1 MTTGMLAV
9 RPDGLPEGGSP
20 VGWVHRARHLRTSSA
35 GHHQALRFVLSGGTV
50 AVVYLGLGL
59 LLSGPLVC
67 RSRSRSPSPT
77 WSRCL
82 FNYSMQRW
90 FVFAH
95 SDEFALSR
103 QAQFLRYVQIGAAQY
118 ALTALA
124 TAVLPDVLGLDEQ
137 VVYVATALIAA
148 VITFVV
154 LRLVVF
160 HGSDSGSHRMTIAHG
175 FLIAA
180 ARLRP
185 RRRPGHAPGPGRG

>member
-1 MTTGMLAV
+1 MTTGMLVV
-9 RPDGLPEGGSP
+9 RSDGLPEGGSP
-20 VGWVHRARHLRTSSA
+20 VGWAHRARRLRTSSA

-59 LLSGPLVC
+59 LLSGPLGVPIQIAIPV
-67 RSRSRSPSPT
+67 SYVISV
-77 WSRCL
+77 L

-124 TAVLPDVLGLDEQ
+124 TAVLPDLLGIDEQ
-137 VVYVATALIAA
+137 IVYVVTALVAA
-148 VITFVV
+148 VITFIV

-160 HGSDSGSHRMTIAHG
+160 HGSQ
-175 FLIAA
+175 
-180 ARLRP
+180 
-185 RRRPGHAPGPGRG
+185 GPGA

>member
-1 MTTGMLAV
+1 MLVV
-9 RPDGLPEGGSP
+9 RSDGLPEGGSS
-20 VGWVHRARHLRTSSA
+20 VSWVHRARHLRTSSA

-59 LLSGPLVC
+59 LLSGPLGVPIQIAIPV
-67 RSRSRSPSPT
+67 SYVISV
-77 WSRCL
+77 L

-95 SDEFALSR
+95 ADEFALSR

-137 VVYVATALIAA
+137 VVYVATALLAA
-148 VITFVV
+148 AITFIV

-160 HGSDSGSHRMTIAHG
+160 HGSDNDEPIA
-175 FLIAA
+175 
-180 ARLRP
+180 
-185 RRRPGHAPGPGRG
+185 

>member
-1 MTTGMLAV
+1 MLV
-9 RPDGLPEGGSP
+9 VSPDGLHEGRSP
-20 VGWVHRARHLRTSSA
+20 VGWAHRARHLRTSSA

-59 LLSGPLVC
+59 LLSGPLGVPIQIAIPV
-67 RSRSRSPSPT
+67 SYVISV
-77 WSRCL
+77 L

-95 SDEFALSR
+95 SDAFALSR

-148 VITFVV
+148 VITFIV

-160 HGSDSGSHRMTIAHG
+160 HGSTGSGA
-175 FLIAA
+175 
-180 ARLRP
+180 
-185 RRRPGHAPGPGRG
+185 

>member
-1 MTTGMLAV
+1 MTIGMLV
-9 RPDGLPEGGSP
+9 MRSDGLPEGGSP
-20 VGWVHRARHLRTSSA
+20 VGWSHRARQLRTSSA
-35 GHHQALRFVLSGGTV
+35 GHHQALRFVFSGGTV

-59 LLSGPLVC
+59 LLSGPLGVPIQIAIPV
-67 RSRSRSPSPT
+67 SYVISV
-77 WSRCL
+77 L

-103 QAQFLRYVQIGAAQY
+103 QAQFIRYVQIGAAQY
-118 ALTALA
+118 VLTALA

-148 VITFVV
+148 VITFIV

-160 HGSDSGSHRMTIAHG
+160 HGSDSEEPIV
-175 FLIAA
+175 
-180 ARLRP
+180 
-185 RRRPGHAPGPGRG
+185 

>member
-1 MTTGMLAV
+1 MTTGMRIM
-9 RPDGLPEGGSP
+9 RPEGLPEGGPP

-59 LLSGPLVC
+59 LLSGPFGVPIQIAIPV
-67 RSRSRSPSPT
+67 SYVVSV
-77 WSRCL
+77 L

-95 SDEFALSR
+95 SDAFALSP
-103 QAQFLRYVQIGAAQY
+103 QAQFVRYVQIGAAQY
-118 ALTALA
+118 VLTALA

-148 VITFVV
+148 AITFVV
-154 LRLVVF
+154 LRLIVF
-160 HGSDSGSHRMTIAHG
+160 HGSQDV
-175 FLIAA
+175 
-180 ARLRP
+180 P
-185 RRRPGHAPGPGRG
+185 HA

>member
-9 RPDGLPEGGSP
+9 DPDGVPDSP
-20 VGWVHRARHLRTSSA
+20 SSVGWAHRARQLRTSSA

-59 LLSGPLVC
+59 LLSGPFGVPIQIAIPV
-67 RSRSRSPSPT
+67 SYVVSV
-77 WSRCL
+77 L

-95 SDEFALSR
+95 SDAFALTP
-103 QAQFLRYVQIGAAQY
+103 QAQFVRYVQIGAAQY
-118 ALTALA
+118 VLTALA

-148 VITFVV
+148 AITFVV

-160 HGSDSGSHRMTIAHG
+160 HGS
-175 FLIAA
+175 
-180 ARLRP
+180 
-185 RRRPGHAPGPGRG
+185 

>member
-1 MTTGMLAV
+1 MTIGMFV
-9 RPDGLPEGGSP
+9 VTPDGLPEGRSGA
-20 VGWVHRARHLRTSSA
+20 GWAHRARHLRTSSA

-59 LLSGPLVC
+59 LLSGPLGVPIQIAIPV
-67 RSRSRSPSPT
+67 SYVISV
-77 WSRCL
+77 L

-148 VITFVV
+148 VITFIV

-160 HGSDSGSHRMTIAHG
+160 HGSES
-175 FLIAA
+175 
-180 ARLRP
+180 
-185 RRRPGHAPGPGRG
+185 

>member
-1 MTTGMLAV
+1 V
-9 RPDGLPEGGSP
+9 RPDGPPSGRSP
-20 VGWVHRARHLRTSSA
+20 AGWVDRARALRTSGA
-35 GHHQALRFVLSGGTV
+35 RHHQALRFVVSGGTV

-59 LLSGPLVC
+59 LLSGPFGVPIQLAIPV
-67 RSRSRSPSPT
+67 SYVISV
-77 WSRCL
+77 L

-95 SDEFALSR
+95 SDAFALSP

-118 ALTALA
+118 ALTAAA
-124 TAVLPDVLGLDEQ
+124 TAVLPGALGVDEQ

-160 HGSDSGSHRMTIAHG
+160 HGD
-175 FLIAA
+175 AA
-180 ARLRP
+180 Q
-185 RRRPGHAPGPGRG
+185 G

>member
-1 MTTGMLAV
+1 MTTGMLV
-9 RPDGLPEGGSP
+9 VSPDGLHEGRSP
-20 VGWVHRARHLRTSSA
+20 VGWAHRARHLRTSSA

-59 LLSGPLVC
+59 LLSGPLGVPIQIAIPV
-67 RSRSRSPSPT
+67 SYVISV
-77 WSRCL
+77 L

-95 SDEFALSR
+95 SDAFALSR

-148 VITFVV
+148 VITFIV

-160 HGSDSGSHRMTIAHG
+160 HGSTGSGA
-175 FLIAA
+175 
-180 ARLRP
+180 
-185 RRRPGHAPGPGRG
+185 